1 MKHLSCLPDSHN
13 LTGHPDFHDCAPAA
27 VLREL
32 DRLASKYAPPLG
44 MDRRTFLKSQMGLAA
59 SFLALNTFF
68 GPFFQVA
75 AAEAAEPDAA
85 REQIEK
91 YADQF
96 IFDVQ
101 VHYVHENYPSPEGLL
116 SLRRA
121 AQQWQPSPGAGADEL
136 EDIQFENFF
145 REIFENSQ
153 TSAAVLSN
161 APNDD
166 KNAWFLSNE
175 QALNTRERVN
185 RRTGR
190 RSLFAHAIITPGQ
203 PGWMEDLAQ
212 ALELGPDAVKG
223 YTLGDPGG
231 GSAYPWRLDD
241 EKLVYP
247 AYEKLLRAGVNNVC
261 IHKGLLPT
269 GYKQFIPAE
278 KSALARVDD
287 VGKAAQDWPELN
299 FIIYHSA
306 IENVLPDKK
315 AVKQFKQ
322 DGRINWVTDLARIPE
337 QYGVDN
343 VYAELG
349 AVFAATCA
357 AHPELCAGILGT
369 LIREMGADH
378 VCWGTDSVWFGS
390 PQWQIEAMRRF
401 EIPAELR
408 KRFGYPALGEAD
420 GKIKNM
426 IFGEN
431 SARLYGIDPAGYH
444 PDSAQT

>member
-13 LTGHPDFHDCAPAA
+13 LPGHPDFCDCAPAA
-27 VLREL
+27 VLSEL
-32 DRLASKYAPPLG
+32 DRLASEYGPPLG
-44 MDRRTFLKSQMGLAA
+44 MDRRRFLKSQMGLAA

-85 REQIEK
+85 RKQIEK

-121 AQQWQPSPGAGADEL
+121 AQQWQPSPGDGAHEL
-136 EDIQFENFF
+136 EDIQFESFF

-203 PGWMEDLAQ
+203 PGWMEDLAE
-212 ALELGPDAVKG
+212 ALTLEPDAVKG

-269 GYKQFIPAE
+269 GYEQFIPAE
-278 KSALARVDD
+278 KSAHARVDD
-287 VGKAAQDWPELN
+287 VGKAAQDWPGLN

-315 AVKQFKQ
+315 AVKQFTQ

-343 VYAELG
+343 
-349 AVFAATCA
+349 
-357 AHPELCAGILGT
+357 
-369 LIREMGADH
+369 
-378 VCWGTDSVWFGS
+378 
-390 PQWQIEAMRRF
+390 
-401 EIPAELR
+401 
-408 KRFGYPALGEAD
+408 GET
-420 GKIKNM
+420 I
-426 IFGEN
+426 
-431 SARLYGIDPAGYH
+431 
-444 PDSAQT
+444 Q